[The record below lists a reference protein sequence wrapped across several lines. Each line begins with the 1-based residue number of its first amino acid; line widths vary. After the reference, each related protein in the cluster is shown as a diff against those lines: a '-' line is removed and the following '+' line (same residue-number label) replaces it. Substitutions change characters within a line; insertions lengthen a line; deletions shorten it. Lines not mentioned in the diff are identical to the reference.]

1 MASYT
6 KEFRLEAVRL
16 VQTGG
21 RSMNSI
27 ADELGVCRSTLRGW
41 VAKAVPKAP
50 SSETPEQELQRLRK
64 ENRIL
69 QMERDILKK
78 ATAFFAKENR

>member
-1 MASYT
+1 MGKYS
-6 KEFRLEAVRL
+6 KEFKFEAVRL
-16 VQTGG
+16 AQLGEKPAY
-21 RSMNSI
+21 MI
-27 ADELGVCRSTLRGW
+27 ADELGVCRSTLRDW
-41 VAKAVPKAP
+41 IAAASPSAP
-50 SSETPEQELQRLRK
+50 SKETPEQELQRLRK